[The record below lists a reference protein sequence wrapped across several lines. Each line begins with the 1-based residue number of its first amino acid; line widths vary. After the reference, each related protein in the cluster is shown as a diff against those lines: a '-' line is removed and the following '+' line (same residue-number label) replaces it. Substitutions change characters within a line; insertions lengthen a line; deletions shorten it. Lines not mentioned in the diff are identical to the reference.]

1 MKKFSIRRFGVKVKK
16 EKRGLK
22 LFLSRIEKKTPRNLD
37 LVSAKIDKEVWA
49 EMDCLAC
56 ANCCKT
62 MSPTFTQKDMRRIA
76 NHLNLS
82 VAAFKKKW
90 LKKERGTGDWMNKKM
105 PCQFLNLKTNMCNI
119 YEVRPRDCAGF
130 PHLPKKRMVEYIHVH
145 KQNIEY
151 CPATF
156 KMVEKMKIHFEGK

>member
-1 MKKFSIRRFGVKVKK
+1 MKKFSIRSFRAKVKN

-22 LFLSRIEKKTPRNLD
+22 LFLSRIEKKTPYNID
-37 LVSAKIDKEVWA
+37 LISDKIDNEVWK
-49 EMDCLAC
+49 EIDCLAC

-76 NHLNLS
+76 KHLRLTL
-82 VAAFKKKW
+82 AAFKKKW
-90 LKKERGTGDWMNKKM
+90 LKKERGTGDWINKKM

-130 PHLPKKRMVEYIHVH
+130 PHLPKKRMVQYIHVH

-156 KMVEKMKIHFEGK
+156 KMVEKMKVQFEGK

>member
-1 MKKFSIRRFGVKVKK
+1 MKKFSIRSFRAKVKK

-22 LFLSRIEKKTPRNLD
+22 LFLSRIEKKTPPNID
-37 LVSAKIDKEVWA
+37 VVSEKIDKEVWA

-62 MSPTFTQKDMRRIA
+62 MSPTFTQKDTQRIA
-76 NHLNLS
+76 KHLEMT

-90 LKKERGTGDWMNKKM
+90 LKKERGTGDWINKKM

-130 PHLPKKRMVEYIHVH
+130 PHLPKKRMVQYIHVH

-156 KMVEKMKIHFEGK
+156 KMVEKMKVLFEGS